1 MQTLAATRG
10 TWPHWLGRPFVIAL
24 MYLAFGWIWIGTS
37 DWLAYRFMPDE
48 AILTRF
54 QSMKGMIFVAVTGAV
69 LFALLVWY
77 KRRQQQAETELQLVV
92 SQVPGFLWTT
102 DEELRLR
109 TITGRALA
117 GFEVRPDWL
126 AGRKVTDLVDG
137 AERRAVIEA
146 GHRRALAGDSADYE
160 VDVLGH
166 DFIVRVEPLR
176 APSDRIVGC
185 VAFAL
190 DVSGLRLTDSTHGM
204 RDALRRSHVMA
215 TVGTLVLEVAHKLKN
230 PLFAMTAALDGFE
243 ARVGDQPETAP
254 HREILRQQ
262 VDRVQ
267 ALVEGLQVYGRVGEM
282 DLQPCEVSG
291 IVRNVT
297 MELANLGREGNVDV
311 VAEVSANGGLQAALD
326 REAFA
331 EAFRRVGVNAL
342 QHSAPGQM
350 VAISVMQAT
359 DKPGHLEITVDDAGP
374 GFHPDDHERAF
385 EPLFS
390 RGTGGAGLGLSIAER
405 IVRLHGG
412 NIELGESPRGG
423 ARVRI
428 TLRLA

>member
-1 MQTLAATRG
+1 MQTLATRG
-10 TWPHWLGRPFVIAL
+10 TWTDWLRRPFVIAL
-24 MYLAFGWIWIGTS
+24 LYLVFGWIWIGTS
-37 DWLAYRFMPDE
+37 DWLAYRFMPNE
-48 AILTRF
+48 ATLTRF
-54 QSMKGMIFVAVTGAV
+54 QSMKGMLFIAATGAF
-69 LFALLVWY
+69 LFALLVWR
-77 KRRQQQAETELQLVV
+77 KRSQQEAETELQLVV
-92 SQVPGFLWTT
+92 NQLPGFLWTT

-109 TITGRALA
+109 TVTGQDWA
-117 GFEVRPDWL
+117 GFAVQPDRL
-126 AGRKVTDLVDG
+126 TGRKVTDLVDG
-137 AERRAVIEA
+137 AERRAVIETA
-146 GHRRALAGDSADYE
+146 HRRALAGESADFA
-160 VDVLGH
+160 VDIMEH
-166 DFIVRVEPLR
+166 DFVVRIEPLR

-190 DVSGLRLTDSTHGM
+190 DVSGLRLADSPRGV
-204 RDALRRSHVMA
+204 RDALRHSHVMA

-297 MELANLGREGNVDV
+297 LELANLGREANVDV
-311 VAEVSANGGLQAALD
+311 IAEVSTNGGLQAALD
-326 REAFA
+326 REALA
-331 EAFRRVGVNAL
+331 EALRRVGVNAL
-342 QHSAPGQM
+342 QYSAPGQV
-350 VAISVMQAT
+350 VAISLLQAT
-359 DKPGHLEITVDDAGP
+359 DKPDHLEITVDDAGP

-390 RGTGGAGLGLSIAER
+390 RGTDGAGLGLSIAER
-405 IVRLHGG
+405 IVHLHGG
-412 NIELGESPRGG
+412 SIDLGESPQGG

-428 TLRLA
+428 TLGLS